1 MWRLPAFRIALF
13 LAGIARRDV
22 KLLLRTG
29 APRHTID
36 QLERSVSSIKANI
49 SEGYS
54 KFSGKERARYY
65 ETALCSARE
74 AREWYRDVGSW
85 LGRSAAEERGMLL
98 TRVIKILTV
107 AIPEEREGASET
119 RIRLARKNRTDPA
132 PSPSPSPSTQ
142 QPGPAISNQ
151 QPAVYP
157 LLRVRPFTNRSIRST
172 PLSRASDAGLVP
184 AIRCDVVERCDEDA
198 YSSTRATSA
207 TS

>member
-29 APRHTID
+29 APRYTID
-36 QLERSVSSIKANI
+36 QLERSASSIKANI

-85 LGRSAAEERGMLL
+85 LDRGAAEERGMLL

-142 QPGPAISNQ
+142 PQHPATRSSNQ
-151 QPAVYP
+151 QPATSRLSPTPRPP
-157 LLRVRPFTNRSIRST
+157 LHKPIDKVNTPQSGERRGPGTGNSLRRGGKVR
-172 PLSRASDAGLVP
+172 
-184 AIRCDVVERCDEDA
+184 
-198 YSSTRATSA
+198 
-207 TS
+207 